1 MKDPASSK
9 GEQPIRKDSH
19 HGHKEK
25 RQNKDHP
32 KFEKAKKPSNDV
44 NADKKGQGKDKKS
57 KGKHPGHLKN
67 GAAAAA
73 AAANKVSS
81 PTKTQLEEAIYALGG
96 DEEDYLLIKNVD
108 EDEST
113 QDMKRDSRTK
123 DVSSGRFECLN

>member
-1 MKDPASSK
+1 MKDSASSK

-32 KFEKAKKPSNDV
+32 KFEKAKKPSKDV
-44 NADKKGQGKDKKS
+44 NSDKKEQGKDKKT
-57 KGKHPGHLKN
+57 KGKHTSHLKT
-67 GAAAAA
+67 GA

-96 DEEDYLLIKNVD
+96 DEDDYLLINNAD
-108 EDEST
+108 EDESM
-113 QDMKRDSRTK
+113 QEMKRNSRTE
-123 DVSSGRFECLN
+123 DVSSGQFECLN